1 MREGMQWNLC
11 CLVKPEYLLKTKE
24 ILQSTL
30 FTKECGTLHFF
41 FFFLLVVILQH
52 DEYLQ
57 QYVKKDTVKSLGIT
71 A

>member
-1 MREGMQWNLC
+1 MREWMQWDFC
-11 CLVKPEYLLKTKE
+11 CLVKPECLLQTKK
-24 ILQSTL
+24 ILQSIG
-30 FTKECGTLHFF
+30 FTKEYGTLHF

>member
-1 MREGMQWNLC
+1 MDAVGF
-11 CLVKPEYLLKTKE
+11 LLPCQTRVSSANKGDPSISWLYQRTWDTS
-24 ILQSTL
+24 L
-30 FTKECGTLHFF
+30 FF
-41 FFFLLVVILQH
+41 FLIFFLLVVILRH

>member
-1 MREGMQWNLC
+1 MQQDFRRI
-11 CLVKPEYLLKTKE
+11 VKPECLLQTKE
-24 ILQSTL
+24 IVSISCFYQRIPDTS
-30 FTKECGTLHFF
+30 FF
-41 FFFLLVVILQH
+41 FLFLLVVILQH

>member
-1 MREGMQWNLC
+1 MQWDFC
-11 CLVKPEYLLKTKE
+11 CFVKPVCLLQTKE
-24 ILQSTL
+24 ILQSTG
-30 FTKECGTLHFF
+30 FTKELGTL
-41 FFFLLVVILQH
+41 FFFLLVVILRH

>member
-1 MREGMQWNLC
+1 MREWMQWDFC
-11 CLVKPEYLLKTKE
+11 CLVKPEYLLQTKE
-24 ILQSTL
+24 DPSIKWFYQRTWNTSL
-30 FTKECGTLHFF
+30 
-41 FFFLLVVILQH
+41 FFLLVVILRH